1 MRTELGGDG
10 ANCYLQGRMC
20 WAKHRSCKH
29 DNNVGRLYFYQHF
42 YSIKSDSGYIL
53 LFIVYLSFS
62 SLTLNVY
69 ESYLICSKVVSLSKV
84 WHESN
89 LGYCF

>member
-1 MRTELGGDG
+1 MGTVLIVTYKEE
-10 ANCYLQGRMC
+10 CV
-20 WAKHRSCKH
+20 WTKHRSCKH

-69 ESYLICSKVVSLSKV
+69 ESYLICSKVVSLGVTSK
-84 WHESN
+84 
-89 LGYCF
+89 